1 MDMTAWLDFVTGP
14 ETQRAE
20 VRERSE
26 RVIRRDVLWCNS
38 PASTCG
44 RPRFW
49 GIVGG
54 HGKLTIQDFE
64 TLCPKV
70 NRRSL
75 QRDLKGM
82 LDRRVVVEIGAGPT
96 DRIRHWALAEL

>member
-1 MDMTAWLDFVTGP
+1 MMSTLCQYKAGYDFKRLFAVSVYYDRDRPTFYRSIQSVRDKGMDMTAWLDFVTGP

-49 GIVGG
+49 GI
-54 HGKLTIQDFE
+54 
-64 TLCPKV
+64 
-70 NRRSL
+70 S
-75 QRDLKGM
+75 
-82 LDRRVVVEIGAGPT
+82 AGT
-96 DRIRHWALAEL
+96 AS